1 MEAKPTRINCRGCG
15 RAVQVRQP
23 DIDAGSVTCQH
34 KGCPNPV
41 NSLFREEYNSAI
53 LDGLPGFGTL
63 VSVEHPARQYALRAG
78 LNVIGVSETATICL
92 DREQYMQEGL
102 CHISRRH
109 CTLLVEFNTR
119 TGQLDYFVEDGD
131 GAIHPETGAKNK
143 SLNGTM
149 LNGVLLKEG
158 ELIGVLKTT
167 VLNLGGLDQFRI
179 VPYQIPAA
187 MLQTYKKPVFN
198 PGGTTPL

>member
-63 VSVEHPARQYALRAG
+63 VFVKNPARQYALRAG

-92 DREQYMQEGL
+92 DREQYTHEGL

-109 CTLLVEFNTR
+109 CTLTVEFNSR
-119 TGQLDYFVEDGD
+119 TGQLTYFIQD
-131 GAIHPETGAKNK
+131 GAITPETGAIKK
-143 SLNGTM
+143 SLNGTT
-149 LNGVLLKEG
+149 LNGIPLKEG
-158 ELIGVLKTT
+158 EIMGISEKTLLVL
-167 VLNLGGLDQFRI
+167 GELDAFRI

-198 PGGTTPL
+198 PGGTT